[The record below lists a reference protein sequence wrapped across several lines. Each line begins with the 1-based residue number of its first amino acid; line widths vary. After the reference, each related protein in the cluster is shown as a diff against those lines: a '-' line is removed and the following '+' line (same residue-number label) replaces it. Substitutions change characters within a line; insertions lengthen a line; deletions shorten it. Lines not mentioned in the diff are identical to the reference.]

1 MTLRDGLSPSRPV
14 ADHARPPPP
23 AFSEKWPRGY
33 GRDGSGVR
41 SLVRAGYL
49 FGAASMVVA
58 CLAFHEAVV
67 RWRQDDPLGELL
79 DGRYIERNKAIQGL
93 LQFSFG
99 AALILWARRRSR
111 TVGKPAW
118 PHSFWHLLLTYIAW
132 GNAINIP
139 FGVHDVMQ
147 AAIHPPPD
155 DFFGWQNTWQ
165 GLAVSVGISAL
176 FAAAA
181 FLFDG
186 YQVRRDRRSRAGRCQ
201 RCGYDLRASP
211 NRCPECGI
219 PFTAQPSGGPA
230 VAATTSAAGSTDG

>member
-1 MTLRDGLSPSRPV
+1 MRDGLSPSRPIV
-14 ADHARPPPP
+14 DPARSPPP
-23 AFSEKWPRGY
+23 AFAAKWPGEY
-33 GRDGSGVR
+33 GRDGSRVR
-41 SLVRAGYL
+41 SWVRAGYF

-79 DGRYIERNKAIQGL
+79 DCRYIERNKAIQGL

-111 TVGKPAW
+111 AVGKPAW
-118 PHSFWHLLLTYIAW
+118 RHSFWHLLLAYIAW

-139 FGVHDVMQ
+139 FGVHDVIQ
-147 AAIHPPPD
+147 AVIHPASD
-155 DFFGWQNTWQ
+155 DFFGWHNTWQ
-165 GLAVSVGISAL
+165 SLAVDVGISAL

-186 YQVRRDRRSRAGRCQ
+186 YKIRRDRRSRAGLCQ

-211 NRCPECGI
+211 NRCPECGL
-219 PFTAQPSGGPA
+219 PFPAQPSGCPPIA
-230 VAATTSAAGSTDG
+230 VATSGPSPTDQ